1 MVDQYKQVVTFL
13 REKKDRLGLATALRE
28 QGHLLLLF
36 GFNDMAR
43 HVSIAYCYCYYYY
56 YYY

>member
-56 YYY
+56 Y